1 MKRLPVIVFAC
12 LLAVSGAE
20 GERRSPTQLP
30 EVVVESPRHRILHI
44 LAYVRECSTLSTCTD
59 TVFLFREKMVDYMLP
74 SKGVSF
80 KGWSRPRILKSRSFY
95 RFTDA
100 GGLDSVSDNCNHHFS
115 WSDWMGIAPSA
126 ELPSCLR
133 DVECGMDTVRGKYS
147 PSETWTRNEGRV
159 AVDVNVLADREARRW
174 VPGLSAFFGSGLD
187 FESFRVRFSY
197 DNVVKNSVSP
207 VDLAGYS
214 FDVES
219 NGRGH
224 KMFRF
229 SRIDEPFSVST
240 HADVYIMDREY
251 ITVKEAK
258 KWERHDFNADE
269 IEMLEPVEAPDLPPS
284 IQTLVDRIYKIDPEE
299 IRLGLE
305 PDRRLVGTNSGSR
318 NFRIGNR
325 ALFLLKQITGIT
337 LIKSR
342 RNFNRRWDE
351 FRKQCLRGNK

>member
-1 MKRLPVIVFAC
+1 MKRLPVIVLAC

-126 ELPSCLR
+126 ELACCLR

-187 FESFRVRFSY
+187 FESFRVRF
-197 DNVVKNSVSP
+197 P
-207 VDLAGYS
+207 RL
-214 FDVES
+214 
-219 NGRGH
+219 
-224 KMFRF
+224 
-229 SRIDEPFSVST
+229 T
-240 HADVYIMDREY
+240 
-251 ITVKEAK
+251 
-258 KWERHDFNADE
+258 
-269 IEMLEPVEAPDLPPS
+269 LPD
-284 IQTLVDRIYKIDPEE
+284 
-299 IRLGLE
+299 IRLMWSQT
-305 PDRRLVGTNSGSR
+305 DADTRCSGS
-318 NFRIGNR
+318 
-325 ALFLLKQITGIT
+325 AAST
-337 LIKSR
+337 SR
-342 RNFNRRWDE
+342 FP
-351 FRKQCLRGNK
+351 

>member
-1 MKRLPVIVFAC
+1 MKRLPVIVLAC

-133 DVECGMDTVRGKYS
+133 DVECGI
-147 PSETWTRNEGRV
+147 
-159 AVDVNVLADREARRW
+159 DRK
-174 VPGLSAFFGSGLD
+174 S
-187 FESFRVRFSY
+187 
-197 DNVVKNSVSP
+197 VV
-207 VDLAGYS
+207 
-214 FDVES
+214 
-219 NGRGH
+219 
-224 KMFRF
+224 
-229 SRIDEPFSVST
+229 
-240 HADVYIMDREY
+240 
-251 ITVKEAK
+251 
-258 KWERHDFNADE
+258 
-269 IEMLEPVEAPDLPPS
+269 
-284 IQTLVDRIYKIDPEE
+284 
-299 IRLGLE
+299 
-305 PDRRLVGTNSGSR
+305 
-318 NFRIGNR
+318 
-325 ALFLLKQITGIT
+325 
-337 LIKSR
+337 
-342 RNFNRRWDE
+342 
-351 FRKQCLRGNK
+351 